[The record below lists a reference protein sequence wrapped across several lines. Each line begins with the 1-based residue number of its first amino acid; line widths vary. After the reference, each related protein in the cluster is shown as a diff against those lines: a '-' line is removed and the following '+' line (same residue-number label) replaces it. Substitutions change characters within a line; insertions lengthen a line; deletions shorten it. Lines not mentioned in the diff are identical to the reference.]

1 MRWSEVSG
9 GIDVL
14 DAKDLTPFQT
24 VIQFNGVFI
33 S

>member
-1 MRWSEVSG
+1 LGEVSG

-14 DAKDLTPFQT
+14 DVKDLTPFQT
-24 VIQFNGVFI
+24 VMQSNGVFI